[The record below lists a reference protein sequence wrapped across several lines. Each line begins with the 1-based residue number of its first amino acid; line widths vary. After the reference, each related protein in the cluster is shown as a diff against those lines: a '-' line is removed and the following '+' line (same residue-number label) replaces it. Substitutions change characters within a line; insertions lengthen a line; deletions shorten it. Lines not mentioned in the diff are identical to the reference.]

1 MKSNFTLTLKNRLSL
16 VKLLPVL
23 MATAS
28 LTLSASVIPAAFAQS
43 NTPDAPAQQ
52 QRRWEGKNKLNLTEE
67 QKEQMKLI
75 KQAEREQM
83 NNILTDEQKA
93 RLEAAKGNRENM
105 RQVLSSLNL
114 TPEQQAQIQEV
125 RRASQEKMRSILTPE
140 QLQQLE
146 QMRQSRPERNSQMR

>member
-1 MKSNFTLTLKNRLSL
+1 MKSNFTLSLKNQLSP
-16 VKLLPVL
+16 VKLLPLL
-23 MATAS
+23 MAAAS

-52 QRRWEGKNKLNLTEE
+52 KRREGKNRLNLTEE

-93 RLEAAKGNRENM
+93 LLEAAKGNRENM

-114 TPEQQAQIQEV
+114 TAEQQAQIQEV
-125 RRASQEKMRSILTPE
+125 RRASKEKMEAILTPE
-140 QLQQLE
+140 QLQQME
-146 QMRQSRPERNSQMR
+146 QMRQSRPEGNQQR

>member
-1 MKSNFTLTLKNRLSL
+1 MKSNFTLTLKNRLSP
-16 VKLLPVL
+16 VKLLPLL

-43 NTPDAPAQQ
+43 TTPDAPAQQ
-52 QRRWEGKNKLNLTEE
+52 QRREGKNRLNLTEE

-105 RQVLSSLNL
+105 RQVFESLNL
-114 TPEQQAQIQEV
+114 TSEQQAQIQEL
-125 RRASQEKMRSILTPE
+125 RRESIEKMKSILTAE
-140 QLQQLE
+140 QLQQME
-146 QMRQSRPERNSQMR
+146 QYRQSRPEGNQQR

>member
-1 MKSNFTLTLKNRLSL
+1 MKSNFTLTLKNRVST
-16 VKLLPVL
+16 VKFLPLL
-23 MATAS
+23 MAAAS

-43 NTPDAPAQQ
+43 NAPDAPAQQ
-52 QRRWEGKNKLNLTEE
+52 QRREGKNRLNLTEE

-114 TPEQQAQIQEV
+114 TAEQQAQIQEV
-125 RRASQEKMRSILTPE
+125 RRASQEKMKAILTPE
-140 QLQQLE
+140 QLQQME
-146 QMRQSRPERNSQMR
+146 QYRQSRPERNQQQ

>member
-1 MKSNFTLTLKNRLSL
+1 MKSNFTLTLKNRVSP
-16 VKLLPVL
+16 VKFLPLL
-23 MATAS
+23 MAAAS

-43 NTPDAPAQQ
+43 NAPDAPAQQ
-52 QRRWEGKNKLNLTEE
+52 QRREGKNRLNLTEE

-114 TPEQQAQIQEV
+114 TAEQQAQIQEV
-125 RRASQEKMRSILTPE
+125 RRASQEKMKAILTPE
-140 QLQQLE
+140 QLQQME
-146 QMRQSRPERNSQMR
+146 QFRQSRPERNQQQ